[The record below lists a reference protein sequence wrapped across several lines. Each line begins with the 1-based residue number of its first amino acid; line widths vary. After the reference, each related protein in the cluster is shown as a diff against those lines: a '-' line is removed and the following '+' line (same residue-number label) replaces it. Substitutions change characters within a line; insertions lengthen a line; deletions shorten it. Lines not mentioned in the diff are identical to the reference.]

1 MRSDAVFA
9 HAVHFFGTNL
19 HFEWTGSGTDD
30 RGMQALIHIELRHG
44 DIVLEATRHGV
55 PQRMHGAQN
64 RIAVAHRFH
73 DNAHRDE
80 VVNLG
85 KALATLRHL
94 LIDGIQVLRAAGDM
108 RVSDAHARQLG
119 IERFDNGSQIRLT
132 LVAALGD
139 QAADLLELRR
149 LKVIKREVFKL
160 PLDGADTQPMRD
172 RRINFKRLARLE
184 DASILLQRAQGAHIV
199 QAVGELDNN
208 HANVFAHGN
217 EHLAHSRRLLIGE
230 ALDFDARDFRDSLHK
245 LRHLRTEL
253 LFKGHSRGVSVFDRV
268 MKKGSAQRVDIHAQI
283 GQNERDLD
291 RMDDIRLA
299 ALTFHA
305 LVRRACVFV
314 GALELFSRSVVEIA
328 RFLHEQRK
336 TRLGRYRSTRLG
348 RRRDAPFECV
358 GGKRANGLGQFRFY
372 GKRRLTLGGFI
383 GHSYSL
389 PRYFH
394 RA

>member
-1 MRSDAVFA
+1 
-9 HAVHFFGTNL
+9 
-19 HFEWTGSGTDD
+19 
-30 RGMQALIHIELRHG
+30 MQALIHIELRHG

-85 KALATLRHL
+85 KALAALRHL

-108 RVSDAHARQLG
+108 RVSDAHARQFG

-132 LVAALGD
+132 LVATLGD

-199 QAVGELDNN
+199 QAVGEFDNN

-217 EHLAHSRRLLIGE
+217 EHLAHGRRLLIGE
-230 ALDFDARDFRDSLHK
+230 ALDFDARDFRDSTW
-245 LRHLRTEL
+245 LRRPTRQEL
-253 LFKGHSRGVSVFDRV
+253 LFRATAANSVFDRV

-305 LVRRACVFV
+305 LVRRARVFV

-328 RFLHEQRK
+328 RFLHE
-336 TRLGRYRSTRLG
+336 
-348 RRRDAPFECV
+348 
-358 GGKRANGLGQFRFY
+358 
-372 GKRRLTLGGFI
+372 
-383 GHSYSL
+383 
-389 PRYFH
+389 
-394 RA
+394 